1 VEIFFKN
8 TKLAK
13 VLSEEARL
21 LKAYGARN
29 ARQIRLRLAVL
40 TASVTL
46 EDVSIKPPDRRHQLK
61 GDFRG
66 CFAVDAEHP
75 FRIVFEPATNPLPLK
90 ADGGLDLRQITAIT
104 ILDIIDYH

>member
-1 VEIFFKN
+1 MLALSLNREPIAAVDIFFKN

-40 TASVTL
+40 AASVT
-46 EDVSIKPPDRRHQLK
+46 EIWSRVVDRPS
-61 GDFRG
+61 
-66 CFAVDAEHP
+66 A
-75 FRIVFEPATNPLPLK
+75 
-90 ADGGLDLRQITAIT
+90 
-104 ILDIIDYH
+104 